1 MAFHSDSQRKTLF
14 LLLTFLLLKSV
25 LFYYLLQ
32 VGEKIIL
39 NASVIFSIFVNDH
52 LMSFLCLEV

>member
-14 LLLTFLLLKSV
+14 LLSTFLLLKSV
-25 LFYYLLQ
+25 LFYLFTLGR
-32 VGEKIIL
+32 GEDYIECECH
-39 NASVIFSIFVNDH
+39 FSIFVNDH